1 MMTQQE
7 FYINVGYLA
16 NPARKTNIEVEMPHS
31 RKLTFTKEYAN
42 LTGNF
47 PLPNGTTT
55 APYYVFAPGADKYGL
70 ETRAYF
76 ASNVNIPQSL
86 IDTLEPKGFQNRPGY
101 DVYDRRISR
110 KKNIFPLLE
119 TGFVLGPVQDF
130 NRIRNLVPANFINY
144 FNIGFTL

>member
-1 MMTQQE
+1 MTQQE

-16 NPARKTNIEVEMPHS
+16 NPERRTNIEVEMPHRRQAS
-31 RKLTFTKEYAN
+31 FIAEYAT

-47 PLPNGTTT
+47 PLPPNSNI
-55 APYYVFAPGADKYGL
+55 APYYVWVLGTDKYGL

-76 ASNVNIPQSL
+76 TSNANIPQSL
-86 IDTLEPKGFQNRPGY
+86 IDTLEPRGFQNRPGY

-119 TGFVLGPVQDF
+119 AGFVLGPIQDV
-130 NRIRNLVPANFINY
+130 NRIRRLVPAAHIND
-144 FNIGFTL
+144 FHAGFAL